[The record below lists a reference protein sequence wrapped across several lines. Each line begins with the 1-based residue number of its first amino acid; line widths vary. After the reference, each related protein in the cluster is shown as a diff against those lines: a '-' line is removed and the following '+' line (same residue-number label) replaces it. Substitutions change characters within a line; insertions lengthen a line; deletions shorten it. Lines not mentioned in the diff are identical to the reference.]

1 MKKILALA
9 LAVSIAVN
17 LCACGSGTSGSTS
30 SEQSTTSA
38 EAKVEETST
47 AESSS
52 QSETLSEDEQMQADM
67 DELSAI
73 GEVSVEN
80 GLLTVSLTVPADLV
94 GEVTQ
99 ESLDQGAGDTY
110 ISARLNE
117 DGSVTYK
124 MTKSQHAKM
133 LDAMV
138 ESMDNSI
145 QELVD
150 SDDYTFTSIKHN
162 DDFTQFDITLSAT
175 EIGFA
180 EAFSTIAFYMYGG
193 IYGIFSGHKPE
204 NVIVNFYDAS
214 GNLIE
219 SANSADMESES
230 SSEK

>member
-1 MKKILALA
+1 MKKIVSLA

-30 SEQSTTSA
+30 SEQSATSA
-38 EAKVEETST
+38 EAKAEETST

-80 GLLTVSLTVPADLV
+80 GLLTVSLTVPADLA

-110 ISARLNE
+110 ISAKLNE

-162 DDFTQFDITLSAT
+162 EDFTQFDITLSAT

-214 GNLIE
+214 GNLIK